1 MQTKIQAKMQTKFK
15 LEEILKKL
23 DEYVRILKLAKTPQ
37 KEEFFKI
44 SKIAGA
50 AMALIGL
57 IGFSIY
63 LLLSVL
69 PGALSNV

>member
-1 MQTKIQAKMQTKFK
+1 MEMQLKSDDIT
-15 LEEILKKL
+15 KKL
-23 DEYVRILKLAKTPQ
+23 KEYVRILKLAKRP
-37 KEEFFKI
+37 KKDEFFKI

-63 LLLSVL
+63 ILMTVL
-69 PGALSNV
+69 PRL

>member
-1 MQTKIQAKMQTKFK
+1 MQNNIKDITGKIDLETISEK
-15 LEEILKKL
+15 LNAYI
-23 DEYVRILKLAKTPQ
+23 RILKLAKRPTRD
-37 KEEFFKI
+37 EFFKI

-63 LLLSVL
+63 LLMTVL
-69 PGALSNV
+69 PKGF

>member
-1 MQTKIQAKMQTKFK
+1 MEMKVEYLSNK
-15 LEEILKKL
+15 LNVYI
-23 DEYVRILKLAKTPQ
+23 RILKLAKRPTRD
-37 KEEFFKI
+37 EFYKI

-63 LLLSVL
+63 LLMTVL
-69 PGALSNV
+69 PEVL